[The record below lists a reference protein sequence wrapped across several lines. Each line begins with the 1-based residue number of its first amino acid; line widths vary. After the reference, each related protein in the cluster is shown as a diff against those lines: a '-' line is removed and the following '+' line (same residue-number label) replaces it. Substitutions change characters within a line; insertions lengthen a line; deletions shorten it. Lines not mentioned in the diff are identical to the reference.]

1 MQPKPSSRAVSR
13 RLRAL
18 CGALILA
25 TGAVARGE
33 PVNVYIGHG
42 QMPFADS
49 GPDQVGLFGEVMGE
63 LCARLTLEC
72 RIRDVPWKR
81 VQHDVAED
89 PRGIVLNLG
98 RTPEREGNF
107 IWLVDVVPT
116 SYVLVSVEQSFD
128 SLDQALRA
136 GPVVVMGGTP
146 RAEEV
151 HAHSAGAQR
160 VVEVTDPEMA
170 ARMLASRRV
179 VAWYEID
186 LRSLYLWKRL
196 GLNHQPMH
204 IGKPISSTDSYIAAS
219 PKFRGAQALKAQM
232 NEAFEAMKHDG
243 SWRRMLAGYLDERK
257 VEELLQ
263 AEL

>member
-1 MQPKPSSRAVSR
+1 
-13 RLRAL
+13 
-18 CGALILA
+18 LILA
-25 TGAVARGE
+25 LGATARGE
-33 PVNVYIGHG
+33 PVNVYVGHG

-49 GPDQVGLFGEVMGE
+49 GPDQVGLFGEVMSE
-63 LCARLTLEC
+63 LCTRLALEC
-72 RIRDVPWKR
+72 RIRHVPWKR

-98 RTPEREGNF
+98 RTPEREDSF

-116 SYVLVSVEQSFD
+116 SYVLVSIEQPFD
-128 SLDQALRA
+128 SLEQALQA

-151 HAHSAGAQR
+151 HARRSAAQR

-196 GLNHQPMH
+196 GFNRQPMQV
-204 IGKPISSTDSYIAAS
+204 GKPISSTDSYIAAS
-219 PKFRGAQALKAQM
+219 PKFRGAQALRTRM
-232 NEAFEAMKHDG
+232 SEAFEAMKRDG
-243 SWRRMLAGYLDERK
+243 SWRRMLAGYLDEGK

>member
-1 MQPKPSSRAVSR
+1 MQPKQFNRPVSR
-13 RLRAL
+13 WRAFCCGLALL
-18 CGALILA
+18 CGASA
-25 TGAVARGE
+25 YGE
-33 PVNVYIGHG
+33 PLNIYIGHG
-42 QMPFADS
+42 QMPFADNRP
-49 GPDQVGLFGEVMGE
+49 GQTGLFGEVMNE
-63 LCARLTLEC
+63 LCSRLAMEC
-72 RIRDVPWKR
+72 HVRDVPWKR

-98 RTPEREGNF
+98 RTPEREDSF

-116 SYVLVSVEQSFD
+116 SYVLVSTEQPFD
-128 SLDQALRA
+128 SLEQALQA

-151 HAHSAGAQR
+151 HARSVRGQR

-196 GLNHQPMH
+196 GFAHQP
-204 IGKPISSTDSYIAAS
+204 IRLGKPISSTKSYIAAS
-219 PKFRGAQALKAQM
+219 PKFRDAAALRARM
-232 NEAFEAMKHDG
+232 AAAFNAMKRDG